1 MGLSLEQVDIL
12 YRNSTILGSNK
23 YRKQILAENIHDED
37 MAAYEGAKSANKGS
51 VEHDEGA
58 DKRELEA

>member
-1 MGLSLEQVDIL
+1 M

-23 YRKQILAENIHDED
+23 FRRQILAENIHDDD
-37 MAAYEGAKSANKGS
+37 MAAYEGAKGANKGS
-51 VEHDEGA
+51 VEHDEGH